1 MFAARE
7 ADFGLGENPHARVVF
22 PPGGRTMGK
31 PIARIDAETFARTA
45 SLFAAKRS
53 TLSQDAVGTLAADI
67 MRRLA
72 LAAAHPPGGAST
84 PACAKGLAEFCDALV
99 EREPD
104 AALRFIE
111 ARRAEG
117 ATREDVYFGYI
128 AAAARQF
135 GESWRS
141 NRLTFAQIAIG
152 TGHLYALLRALR
164 VEGDPDRSAYD
175 SRKTALFA
183 TVPGE
188 EHGLGITIAA
198 DFFRDDGWE
207 IDLQTGMDHDSLV
220 ARIERTRPQIIGLSL
235 STEQRLKDLVRLVV
249 EIRIIVPDA
258 IVGATPTA
266 LLDEKK
272 LRRLVD
278 LDLVFRDARAACA
291 ELDRLIR
298 LRG

>member
-1 MFAARE
+1 
-7 ADFGLGENPHARVVF
+7 
-22 PPGGRTMGK
+22 MGK
-31 PIARIDAETFARTA
+31 PIARIDADTFARTA
-45 SLFAAKRS
+45 SIFAAKRS
-53 TLSQDAVGTLAADI
+53 ILSQDAIGTLAADI

-72 LAAAHPPGGAST
+72 LAAAHPPGAAA
-84 PACAKGLAEFCDALV
+84 PAGLHGLAEFCDALV
-99 EREPD
+99 EREPA

-135 GESWRS
+135 GESWHH

-164 VEGDPDRSAYD
+164 VEGGHDRSAYD

-188 EHGLGITIAA
+188 AHGLGITIAA

-220 ARIERTRPQIIGLSL
+220 ARIERTCPQIIGLSL
-235 STEQRLKDLVRLVV
+235 STEHRLKDLVRLVV
-249 EIRIIVPDA
+249 AIRIIVPDA
-258 IVGATPTA
+258 IVGVAPTE
-266 LLDEKK
+266 LLDETK

-278 LDLVFRDARAACA
+278 LDLVFRDARSACA
-291 ELDRLIR
+291 ELDRLIS

>member
-1 MFAARE
+1 
-7 ADFGLGENPHARVVF
+7 
-22 PPGGRTMGK
+22 MGK
-31 PIARIDAETFARTA
+31 PIASIDTETFARTA

-53 TLSQDAVGTLAADI
+53 TLSQEAVGTLAADI
-67 MRRLA
+67 VRRLA
-72 LAAAHPPGGAST
+72 IAAAQPPGGVAA
-84 PACAKGLAEFCDALV
+84 PGDAQGLAEFCDALV
-99 EREPD
+99 EREP
-104 AALRFIE
+104 ASALQFIE

-135 GESWRS
+135 GESWLC

-164 VEGDPDRSAYD
+164 IEGGGADRAAYD
-175 SRKTALFA
+175 ARKTALFA

-207 IDLQTGMDHDSLV
+207 IDLQTGLDHDTLV
-220 ARIERTRPQIIGLSL
+220 TRIERARPQIIGLSL
-235 STEQRLKDLVRLVV
+235 STEHRLKDLVRLVV
-249 EIRIIVPDA
+249 AIRFIVPDA
-258 IVGATPTA
+258 IIGATPTA
-266 LLDEKK
+266 LLDEGKM
-272 LRRLVD
+272 RRLVD

-298 LRG
+298 QRG